1 MNRLR
6 HETSPYL
13 QQHAHNPVDWYAWK
27 EEALRRSREEN
38 KPILV
43 SIGYST
49 CHWCHVMERESFEN
63 EDVAAFMNAHFINI
77 KVDREER
84 PDIDQIYM
92 EACQAINGS
101 GGWPLNVFLTPDRKP
116 FFAGTYYPPQP
127 AYNRPSWMEVL
138 RRMIQAFRNKRD
150 LVEEQAENLIQVI
163 QRNDTLFFQ
172 DQLSGDPTSEASEP
186 SRDKMAARLLEA
198 LDRTHGG
205 FGGAPKF
212 PGLMGLRYL
221 LDYHASQEESEALS
235 WVHFS
240 MRKMIRGG
248 IYDQLGGGLARY
260 ATDRAWL
267 IPHFEKMLY
276 DNALMLGLLADL
288 HRYRPDAEYEQT
300 IRETLAFLDREM
312 AMEGGGYAAALD
324 ADSEGVE
331 GKFYVWEEGE
341 LQDLLGE
348 EYPLFQDYYS
358 VEVGGNWEGKTIL
371 WRSEGDSSFAERHGL
386 AIPELEKRKKAWH
399 DMLWPI
405 REKRIRPGLDHKVL
419 LSWNALL
426 ATGLAQ
432 VAKAFPEPDL
442 KNKAIRHL
450 DFLLEAFQ
458 DGQGRYCH
466 TLSSSQKQHAG
477 FLEDYAFL
485 IEALLE
491 VYELDFDLKRIRQA
505 EQLTDTVMDL
515 FLDEEG
521 KFFYFSSSEQA
532 DVPLRKR
539 ELYDSAQPSGNA
551 TMAINLL
558 RLSILTGK
566 GEYRKA
572 SEDMWSAMRRSV
584 EKYPT
589 SFSRWASLGLYLEKG
604 SREVAVIGEKAY
616 PYAEKLLTGYFPG
629 VVWMASRKEEVDYPL
644 LAGRKPLADTKIY
657 ICREYACGLP
667 VSDLREAEEQLRQ
680 PT

>member
-1 MNRLR
+1 MNRLQY
-6 HETSPYL
+6 ETSPYL
-13 QQHAHNPVDWYAWK
+13 LQHADNPVDWHAWK
-27 EEALRRSREEN
+27 EEALRRAQEEN

-138 RRMIQAFRNKRD
+138 RRMIQAFRNQRD
-150 LVEEQAENLIQVI
+150 VVEEQAENLIEVI
-163 QRNDTLFFQ
+163 RRNDTLFFR
-172 DQLSGDPTSEASEP
+172 DQLSGVAAAEAEP
-186 SRDKMAARLLEA
+186 AGEKMANRLLEA
-198 LDRTHGG
+198 VDRTYGG

-212 PGLMGLRYL
+212 PGFMGLRYL
-221 LDYHASQEESEALS
+221 LDYHIYLGEGEALK

-240 MRKMIRGG
+240 MRNMIRGG
-248 IYDQLGGGLARY
+248 IYEQLGGGLARY

-288 HRYRPDAEYEQT
+288 HRYRADAEYEQT
-300 IRETLAFLDREM
+300 IRDTLAFLDREM
-312 AMEGGGYAAALD
+312 AIESGGYAAALD
-324 ADSEGVE
+324 ADSEGEE
-331 GKFYVWEEGE
+331 GKFYVWDDVE
-341 LQDLLGE
+341 LRDRLGE
-348 EYPLFQDYYS
+348 EFPLFQAYYS
-358 VEVGGNWEGKTIL
+358 VEEEGNWEGKTIL
-371 WRSEGDSSFAERHGL
+371 WRSQGDKDFAEKHGL
-386 AIPELEKRKKAWH
+386 SIPDLEKRKKIWH
-399 DMLWPI
+399 DLLWPI

-426 ATGLAQ
+426 ATALAKI
-432 VAKAFPEPDL
+432 AKAFPEPGL
-442 KNKAIRHL
+442 KEKAIRQV
-450 DFLLEAFQ
+450 DFLLDAFRAKS
-458 DGQGRYCH
+458 GRYQH
-466 TLSSSQKQHAG
+466 SLTEGQKETAG

-505 EQLTDTVMDL
+505 EQLAGSVMDL
-515 FLDEEG
+515 FLDEEK
-521 KFFYFSSSEQA
+521 KFFYFSSIEQA

-551 TMAINLL
+551 TMAINLWKL
-558 RLSILTGK
+558 GILTGN
-566 GEYRKA
+566 GDYRKV
-572 SEDMWSAMRRSV
+572 SEDMWGAMRRSV

-589 SFSRWASLGLYLEKG
+589 SFSRWARLGLHLERG
-604 SREVAVIGEKAY
+604 SREVAVVGEKAY
-616 PYAEKLLTGYFPG
+616 AYAEALLKGYFPG
-629 VVWMASRKEEVDYPL
+629 VIWMASHTEETDYPL

-657 ICREYACGLP
+657 ICKEYACGLP
-667 VSDLREAEEQLRQ
+667 VSDWREAEDQLRQ